1 MQQLSESWREWPIKA
16 KIRYLERL
24 QKEPSATQQTPIDW
38 RARLQL
44 IYPRYLWHELSP
56 PHVELW
62 EWIDGIESNTT
73 PYPFVAI
80 WPRGRGKS
88 THAEMATVDLGGR
101 NKRKYCMYVCGTQDQ
116 ADKHIATITN
126 MMESADVAAV
136 WPWMAEPKIGKN
148 GSRSWNRSI
157 VTTANSFTVEAVG
170 LNKAVRGQ
178 KIDWARPDLI
188 IFDDIDE
195 RHDTDNAVKKK
206 REIITT
212 SILPAGAPNCVV
224 LFCQNLIRDGSI
236 AHELSLIPGT
246 EGAATYLTERVVSGP
261 HQAVDDLDY
270 SLVPDGEKIRWHIT
284 AGTSPWLG
292 FGLDVCEA
300 EINRVGPNS
309 FEVESQHN
317 IDADNPDALL
327 SSEIFDATRVSNHPD
342 LTTIS
347 VGVDPS
353 GGAGQCGII
362 PAGKAKV
369 GKEWHGYTLGDYSTP
384 YGTDSADWAIAV
396 LRCYHAVGADRI
408 VVEINYGGDMV
419 RTNIRQSVLRDESG
433 KVILRGANVPI
444 IEVSASRGKQ
454 VRAQPVATVFQ
465 LGKAHHVGHLPKLEK
480 EWTGWVPG
488 EGPSPDRLDA
498 EVWAY
503 TNLGLTTGTELP
515 ANQPVAKS
523 RFLEEPMP
531 DKGSRW
537 KRY

>member
-1 MQQLSESWREWPIKA
+1 MQQLSANWQEWPIKA

-24 QKEPSATQQTPIDW
+24 QKEPSATKQTTAVW
-38 RARLQL
+38 QERLQL
-44 IYPRYLWHELSP
+44 IFPRYLWHELSE
-56 PHVELW
+56 PHEEMWQWV
-62 EWIDGIESNTT
+62 DGITAHNS
-73 PYPFVAI
+73 PRPFVAI

-88 THAEMATVDLGGR
+88 THAEIAAVDLGGR
-101 NKRKYCMYVCGTQDQ
+101 DKRTYCMYVCGTQDQ

-126 MMESADVAAV
+126 MMESTDVATV
-136 WPWMAEPKIGKN
+136 WPWMSEPKVGKN

-157 VTTANSFTVEAVG
+157 VTTANGFTVEAVG

-195 RHDTDNAVKKK
+195 RHDTDNTVKKK

-212 SILPAGAPNCVV
+212 SILPAGSPNCAV
-224 LFCQNLIRDGSI
+224 LFCQNLIHDGSI
-236 AHELSLIPGT
+236 AHELSLTPGT
-246 EGAATYLTERVVSGP
+246 EGAASYLTERVVSGP
-261 HQAVDDLDY
+261 HQAIDDLDY
-270 SLVPDGEKIRWHIT
+270 ALVPDGEKIRWHIT

-327 SSEIFDATRVSNHPD
+327 SSEIFDATRVSDTPD
-342 LTTIS
+342 LTTIV

-362 PAGKAKV
+362 PAGKAKI
-369 GKEWHGYTLGDYSTP
+369 GKEWHGYTIGDYSTP
-384 YGTDSADWAIAV
+384 YGTDSAEWGIAV
-396 LRCYHAVGADRI
+396 LKCYHAVKADVI
-408 VVEINYGGDMV
+408 VVETNFGGDMV
-419 RTNIRQSVLRDESG
+419 RNNIQQAVLRDEEG
-433 KVILRGANVPI
+433 EIILRGTNVAI
-444 IEVSASRGKQ
+444 VEVSASRGKQ

-465 LGKAHHVGHLPKLEK
+465 LGKGHHVGYYPKLEK

-503 TNLGLTTGTELP
+503 TYLGLTTATELP
-515 ANQPVAKS
+515 AKQPTQRSKWN
-523 RFLEEPMP
+523 EY
-531 DKGSRW
+531 DGDGSRW
-537 KRY
+537 KKY

>member
-1 MQQLSESWREWPIKA
+1 MLPQIQLPEVNTGKFAFGDKPRIEPVIEGDLPWT
-16 KIRYLERL
+16 ERL
-24 QKEPSATQQTPIDW
+24 QNIF
-38 RARLQL
+38 
-44 IYPRYLWHELSP
+44 PRYLWHELSE
-56 PHVELW
+56 PHEEMW
-62 EWIDGIESNTT
+62 QWIDSITT
-73 PYPFVAI
+73 DNSPRPFVAI

-88 THAEMATVDLGGR
+88 THAEIAAVDLGGR
-101 NKRKYCMYVCGTQDQ
+101 GKRTYCMYTCGTQDQ

-126 MMESADVAAV
+126 MMESADVTRA
-136 WPWMAEPKIGKN
+136 WPHVSKPRVGKN

-157 VTTANSFTVEAVG
+157 VTTSNGFTVEAVG

-195 RHDTDNAVKKK
+195 RHDTTNAVKKK

-224 LFCQNLIRDGSI
+224 LFCQNLIHDRSI
-236 AHELSLIPGT
+236 AHGLSLVPGT
-246 EGAATYLTERVVSGP
+246 EGAADYLTERIVSGP
-261 HQAVDDLDY
+261 HKAVDGLDY
-270 SLVPDGEKIRWHIT
+270 KLTKDGDKIRWVVT
-284 AGTSPWLG
+284 AGQALWKG
-292 FGLDVCEA
+292 FNTKVCED
-300 EINRVGPNS
+300 EINRVGPNA
-309 FEVESQHN
+309 FEVESQHD
-317 IDADNPDALL
+317 IDADDPSALL
-327 SSEIFDATRVSNHPD
+327 TSEIFDETRVEFAPE
-342 LTTIS
+342 LTTIV

-362 PAGKAKV
+362 PAGKARV
-369 GKEWHGYTLGDYSTP
+369 GREWHGYTIGDYSTP

-408 VVEINYGGDMV
+408 VVEINFGGDMV
-419 RTNIRQSVLRDESG
+419 KNNIRQAVLEIDDEIVLRG
-433 KVILRGANVPI
+433 LNVPI
-444 IEVSASRGKQ
+444 VVVNASRGKQ

-503 TNLGLTTGTELP
+503 TDLGLTTAASLP
-515 ANQPVAKS
+515 SKQPAQKSKWSTHNHAEDGS
-523 RFLEEPMP
+523 RF
-531 DKGSRW
+531 